1 MQCMAWF
8 TFEECTIFGI
18 IHNIRHTE
26 IAMQYPHLQY
36 TVQGKCNSM
45 ELQMTCVRWNT
56 QYYNEIPNKALQ
68 CTVPPS
74 IATQFRCRWR
84 EAPQDTAC
92 RRRRRLFNLFTGNWK
107 RETIFTSNFPTF
119 SPSYF
124 HGKEE
129 KIFSSHFCLESGLY
143 KNMKPIK
150 IIIQETNCG
159 PPSWLLWRKASGC
172 KIGGATVVFSHWGAV
187 FSALWD
193 NGSHKERKNLVRVK
207 ASSES
212 KDIHCLPFQ
221 FLYKCRDMKH
231 ETMK

>member
-1 MQCMAWF
+1 MQVAWSS
-8 TFEECTIFGI
+8 TG
-18 IHNIRHTE
+18 HS
-26 IAMQYPHLQY
+26 L
-36 TVQGKCNSM
+36 
-45 ELQMTCVRWNT
+45 
-56 QYYNEIPNKALQ
+56 
-68 CTVPPS
+68 PPPPPPFQS
-74 IATQFRCRWR
+74 
-84 EAPQDTAC
+84 
-92 RRRRRLFNLFTGNWK
+92 
-107 RETIFTSNFPTF
+107 
-119 SPSYF
+119 F
-124 HGKEE
+124 HGKL
-129 KIFSSHFCLESGLY
+129 KTGNNIYFLFSHLQSFIFSWERRKDIFFSFVPG
-143 KNMKPIK
+143 IW
-150 IIIQETNCG
+150 IIQEHEANKNHNPRNQAHCG

>member
-1 MQCMAWF
+1 MLISLFPTPFDHFHFHMSGGLILWYDLRLW
-8 TFEECTIFGI
+8 
-18 IHNIRHTE
+18 HKK
-26 IAMQYPHLQY
+26 Y
-36 TVQGKCNSM
+36 
-45 ELQMTCVRWNT
+45 
-56 QYYNEIPNKALQ
+56 
-68 CTVPPS
+68 TVPPS

-159 PPSWLLWRKASGC
+159 PPLKVKILASMKKSKWMQNRWRHCG
-172 KIGGATVVFSHWGAV
+172 VFPLKRS
-187 FSALWD
+187 FFCTL
-193 NGSHKERKNLVRVK
+193 R
-207 ASSES
+207 
-212 KDIHCLPFQ
+212 
-221 FLYKCRDMKH
+221 
-231 ETMK
+231 

>member
-1 MQCMAWF
+1 MKYP
-8 TFEECTIFGI
+8 
-18 IHNIRHTE
+18 IR
-26 IAMQYPHLQY
+26 
-36 TVQGKCNSM
+36 
-45 ELQMTCVRWNT
+45 NT
-56 QYYNEIPNKALQ
+56 Q

-107 RETIFTSNFPTF
+107 RETIFTSYFPTF